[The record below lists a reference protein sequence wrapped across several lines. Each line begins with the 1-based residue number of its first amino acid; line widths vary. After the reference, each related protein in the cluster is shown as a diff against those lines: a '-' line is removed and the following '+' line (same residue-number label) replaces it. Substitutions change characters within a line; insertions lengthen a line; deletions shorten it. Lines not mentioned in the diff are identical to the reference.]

1 MDGPG
6 AIGLG
11 VLVLLLIPIVAVDMK
26 ERRIPDVWTGALAL
40 GGLAYQMAR
49 EPHWTTLAVAPLKAA
64 VVLIILGLGARLSA
78 RMQKAG
84 RCHGVLGGGD
94 AKLLAAGALW
104 VGLEGAVAVLILSSL
119 ALAGMALADRTAGP
133 ARWSSPRP
141 YAPAAGGALVFIA
154 AFLELFR

>member
-11 VLVLLLIPIVAVDMK
+11 VLVLLLIPIVAADLK

-49 EPHWTTLAVAPLKAA
+49 EPHWTTLVLTPLKAA
-64 VVLIILGLGARLSA
+64 GVLIILDLGARLAA
-78 RMQKAG
+78 RASKAG
-84 RCHGVLGGGD
+84 APSAVLGGGD
-94 AKLLAAGALW
+94 AKLLAASAFW

-119 ALAGMALADRTAGP
+119 ALAGMVLADRTAGP
-133 ARWSSPRP
+133 ARWSAPRP
-141 YAPAAGGALVFIA
+141 YAPAAGGALLLIA